1 MGGGDCMNIK
11 ETLRA
16 LPRSY
21 DDFVESTAE
30 CMEEYDDVRDAVLE
44 QLRHNPDSTPSD
56 VLKIVCEKLGMTKP
70 IESEPQRKVRA
81 AML

>member
-1 MGGGDCMNIK
+1 MDIR

-30 CMEEYDDVRDAVLE
+30 CMEEYSDVNDAVMEL
-44 QLRHNPDSTPSD
+44 LRVKPDSTPSD
-56 VLKIVCEKLGMTKP
+56 VLKVVCEKLGMLKAP
-70 IESEPQRKVRA
+70 AFRKV
-81 AML
+81 AMF

>member
-1 MGGGDCMNIK
+1 MDIREMLK
-11 ETLRA
+11 A

-30 CMEEYDDVRDAVLE
+30 CMEEYKDVNDAVLE
-44 QLRHNPDSTPSD
+44 QLMIKPDSTPSD
-56 VLKIVCEKLGMTKP
+56 VLKVVTEKLGMNKTP
-70 IESEPQRKVRA
+70 AFRKI

>member
-1 MGGGDCMNIK
+1 MDIR

-30 CMEEYDDVRDAVLE
+30 CMEEYSDVNDAVLQRLQE
-44 QLRHNPDSTPSD
+44 NPAPTPSD
-56 VLKIVCEKLGMTKP
+56 IIKIVCEKLGMLEDTDTKP
-70 IESEPQRKVRA
+70 VKRPFRV

>member
-1 MGGGDCMNIK
+1 MNIK
-11 ETLRA
+11 EMLRA

-30 CMEEYDDVRDAVLE
+30 CMEEYDDVRDAVME
-44 QLRHNPDSTPSD
+44 QLRRNPSSTPSD
-56 VLKIVCEKLGMTKP
+56 VLKIVCEKLGMTKSV
-70 IESEPQRKVRA
+70 EDEPRHKVRA